1 MAPLQKR
8 ALYGLIFGI
17 AWAIA
22 IVAVFILEGGATAFD
37 ADQAFRLM
45 MDGIWVGGLAMYL
58 VLFYPILRKPNLVDE
73 RDKLIYDR
81 SPRIQWL
88 AVILALVAWVIGLT
102 EGFRGQGVPTIFL
115 YVMFF
120 TILCVSA
127 IAQCIGILVGYWRM
141 NRNE

>member
-141 NRNE
+141 DRNG

>member
-8 ALYGLIFGI
+8 ALFGLIFGI

-22 IVAVFILEGGATAFD
+22 IVTVFILEGGATAFD

-58 VLFYPILRKPNLVDE
+58 VLFYPILRKPKLVDE

-141 NRNE
+141 NRNG

>member
-8 ALYGLIFGI
+8 AFYGLIFGI

-22 IVAVFILEGGATAFD
+22 IVAVFIIKGGATAFD
-37 ADQAFRLM
+37 TDQTFRLI
-45 MDGIWVGGLAMYL
+45 MDSIWVGGLIVYL
-58 VLFYPILRKPNLVDE
+58 VLFYQILRKTKLVDE

-81 SPRIQWL
+81 SPRTPWL
-88 AVILALVAWVIGLT
+88 AAIFTLVAWVIGLR
-102 EGFRGQGVPTIFL
+102 EGFRGQGVHTIFL

-141 NRNE
+141 NRNG